1 MKNVNPLFLLEGKY
15 LNKLLADL
23 NKTNPDMVEQL
34 LKNGVMKKGS
44 ALRKDI
50 AAAMKDRMKWDHLSK
65 ARKQVKNQLRMG
77 KVGKAESEAL
87 SKLAKGGQV
96 DSMSRHIPGNQKS
109 FNTAVKDTIKKA
121 EPTYTGGDT
130 IFKDIPDDSFMNAIR
145 KWRGKPLKT
154 HRVIVGS
161 TPVVKVPPK
170 TPYVFNT
177 HGNFGAD
184 YVI

>member
-50 AAAMKDRMKWDHLSK
+50 AEAMKDRMKWDHLSK
-65 ARKQVKNQLRMG
+65 VRKQVKNQLRLG
-77 KVGKAESEAL
+77 KAGKAESETL

-96 DSMSRHIPGNQKS
+96 DEMSRRIPGNQRS
-109 FNTAVKDTIKKA
+109 FNTAVKKTMEKA
-121 EPTYTGGDT
+121 EPTYTGGDA
-130 IFKDIPDDSFMNAIR
+130 IYKDIPDDTFMNTIR

-154 HRVIVGS
+154 HPEIVGN

-170 TPYVFNT
+170 TPYVFDT
-177 HGNFGAD
+177 HGDFGAD